1 MIYRDSYGTIKVVYL
16 KDSESNKN
24 EIIVSAGT
32 IGSPQL
38 LMLSGVGPANHLKSH
53 NISVVLDQPLVGQGL
68 SDNTFNVIFVPSP
81 FPLQVSLPQ
90 TVGITPFG
98 SYIEAL
104 SNISL
109 QLPVSLIL
117 NKVMF
122 NILL

>member
-68 SDNTFNVIFVPSP
+68 SDNAFNVIFVPSP

-98 SYIEAL
+98 SYIEAI
-104 SNISL
+104 SNINL
-109 QLPVSLIL
+109 HQVLFYF
-117 NKVMF
+117 K
-122 NILL
+122 

>member
-68 SDNTFNVIFVPSP
+68 RDNAFNVIFVPSP

-98 SYIEAL
+98 SYIEAI
-104 SNISL
+104 SNINL
-109 QLPVSLIL
+109 HQVLFIL
-117 NKVMF
+117 NKFMF